1 MSANLLS
8 IITELA
14 KIRQLDQERLRDVIV
29 DSLYNAISKRMKP
42 ENELEIVADYSSNYL
57 GIKFK
62 KLVVENDE
70 TFAQISLA
78 DAQAID
84 KNAYLGQLIDTEL
97 PINALEPKL
106 VKIAREEIS
115 FKIRRLEEDRKMF
128 DFEKQKNQIVYGKI
142 KKNEYNGYIVD
153 IGFADALLP
162 QEEQIDE
169 EFYKIGDSIRAYV
182 LSVRKRANEITVILS
197 RAHPEFVKR
206 LLELEV
212 PEVHS
217 GEIDI
222 KKIIREPGIRTK
234 VAVYTEKAN
243 LDAVGACLGPKGI
256 RVDAIKK
263 ELHGEA
269 IDILEWSDDPQILIA
284 NAIGPELVQKV
295 YTTDKGRFAHVIVSE
310 PNKNLAIGK
319 LGKNVRLA
327 ARLTEY
333 KLDIYTQ
340 DEFEDKIAEERRITS
355 HINELDGVSEKIA
368 DILKEHGYTSVQ
380 DIFSATEQEL
390 WNISGINEKT
400 VMLLK
405 EAAKHF

>member
-1 MSANLLS
+1 MSANLLA

-14 KIRQLDQERLRDVIV
+14 KVRQLNQEQLREVII
-29 DSLYNAISKRMKP
+29 DSLYNALSKKLKP
-42 ENELEIVADYSSNYL
+42 ENELEVIADFNSNYL

-62 KLVVENDE
+62 KIVVENDE
-70 TFAQISLA
+70 SFAQISLA
-78 DAQAID
+78 EAQQHD
-84 KNAYLGQLIDTEL
+84 HNAYLGQLIDSEL

-115 FKIRRLEEDRKMF
+115 FKIKRLEEDRKMF
-128 DFEKQKNQIVYGKI
+128 DYEKQKNQIVYGKI

-169 EFYKIGDSIRAYV
+169 EFYKVGDNIRAYV
-182 LSVRKRANEITVILS
+182 LSVRKRANEVTVILS

-212 PEVHS
+212 PEVHT
-217 GEIDI
+217 GEIEI

-234 VAVYTEKAN
+234 VAVYTKRPN
-243 LDAVGACLGPKGI
+243 LDPVGACLGPKGI

-269 IDILEWSDDPQILIA
+269 IDILEWDDDPKVLIA
-284 NAIGPELVQKV
+284 NAIGPELVNKV
-295 YTTDKGRFAHVIVSE
+295 YITEKGRFSRIIVSE
-310 PNKNLAIGK
+310 ENKNLAIGK

-327 ARLTEY
+327 ARLTDY
-333 KLDIYTQ
+333 KIDIYTQ
-340 DEFEDKIAEERRITS
+340 DEFEDKLAEERRITS
-355 HINELDGVSEKIA
+355 HISELDGVSAKIA
-368 DILKEHGYTSVQ
+368 EILKEHGYTSVQ
-380 DIFSATEQEL
+380 D
-390 WNISGINEKT
+390 
-400 VMLLK
+400 
-405 EAAKHF
+405 

>member
-1 MSANLLS
+1 
-8 IITELA
+8 
-14 KIRQLDQERLRDVIV
+14 
-29 DSLYNAISKRMKP
+29 MKP

-295 YTTDKGRFAHVIVSE
+295 YTTDKGRFARVIVSE
-310 PNKNLAIGK
+310 SNKNLAIGK